1 MKQQRQDKPAQP
13 AAGADDKPAQPA
25 AGTDVQGEGNYEASR
40 RHQRAAHKFVEENDI
55 EKLARDAAPRDP
67 AEREALERAEREGR
81 SHAAPNSDEESEQ
94 DADTKNEPPAI
105 KRSDR

>member
-1 MKQQRQDKPAQP
+1 MKQQPQEKPAKP
-13 AAGADDKPAQPA
+13 GEKPAKPG

-40 RHQRAAHKFVEENDI
+40 RHQRAAHEFVEENDV

-81 SHAAPNSDEESEQ
+81 SHAAPDPESQ
-94 DADTKNEPPAI
+94 SDADDAKNEPPAI
-105 KRSDR
+105 RRNDR